1 MSRKLIERF
10 QKFENIL
17 LIYRFLTK
25 TIKWLC
31 ENFYNKKLEMV
42 FCEYDDH
49 INILNDYQMKK
60 ICNQRKLLTKFN
72 EITNN

>member
-31 ENFYNKKLEMV
+31 ENFYNEKLEMV

-60 ICNQRKLLTKFN
+60 ICNQRKLLIKFN